1 MGGGVNMPSMLSGTQ
16 QVHSKRLLSLN
27 INKVTPDELQK
38 RWREE
43 EVDVGNR
50 QSKEQKS
57 EVDTEEGEMRERL
70 TIMLARKH
78 PAGRKPW
85 ECWKREEP

>member
-38 RWREE
+38 R
-43 EVDVGNR
+43 
-50 QSKEQKS
+50 
-57 EVDTEEGEMRERL
+57 
-70 TIMLARKH
+70 
-78 PAGRKPW
+78 
-85 ECWKREEP
+85 